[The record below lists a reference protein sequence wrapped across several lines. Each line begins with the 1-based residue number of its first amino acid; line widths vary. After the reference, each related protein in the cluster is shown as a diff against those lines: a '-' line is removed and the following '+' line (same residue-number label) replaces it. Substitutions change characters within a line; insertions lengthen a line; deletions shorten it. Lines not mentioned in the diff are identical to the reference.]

1 MAAKFFAFG
10 LQQVLFWL
18 NYGMTFTVDNIAMGL
33 FTADLDP
40 AWDSD
45 QADYFGSEATFDGYE
60 IMYLSEQGEYGAPY
74 QSGSHAKADA
84 PTFTFECTGT
94 SIVENIYG
102 YFMYQVEGAFEK
114 TIWFAERDPSA
125 PVSIGSTAGQMYRVT
140 PNLSSVNEA

>member
-10 LQQVLFWL
+10 LQQVLVWL
-18 NYGMTFTVDNIAMGL
+18 NEGLTFTPSQIMMGL

-40 AWDSD
+40 DWDSD
-45 QADYFGSEATFDGYE
+45 QADYFGSEATFDGYAP
-60 IMYLSEQGEYGAPY
+60 IALSDTVGYGAPY
-74 QSGSHAKADA
+74 QSGSHAKMDA

-94 SIVENIYG
+94 AIVENLYG
-102 YFMYQVEGAFEK
+102 YFMYQIEGAFEP

-140 PNLSSVNEA
+140 PNLSSVNET